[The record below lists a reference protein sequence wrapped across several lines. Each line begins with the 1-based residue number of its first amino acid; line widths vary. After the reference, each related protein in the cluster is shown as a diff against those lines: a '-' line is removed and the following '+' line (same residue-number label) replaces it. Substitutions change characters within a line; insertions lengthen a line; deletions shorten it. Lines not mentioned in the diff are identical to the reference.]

1 MSPNHPLRRPH
12 PADRLPMLIDDFLH
26 GAERSRSQPTAGRA
40 NPAAGLAEAGL
51 SAAERDDAAGL
62 MRINHSGEVCA
73 QALYLGQAA
82 VATDPRT
89 RSHLLA
95 AADEERDH
103 LAWCDE
109 RLRELDASPSVFNPL
124 WYTGSFVIGAGAALF
139 GDRISLGF
147 VVETE
152 RQVEAHL
159 GDHLERLPS
168 IDRKSRAIVAQ
179 MQSEETH
186 HGEQA
191 RAAGGI
197 ELPAPVP
204 RLMALA
210 AGLMKAIAYRV

>member
-1 MSPNHPLRRPH
+1 MSPDHSLRRPH

-26 GAERSRSQPTAGRA
+26 GAELSRSQPTAGRA

-51 SAAERDDAAGL
+51 SAAERDDVAGL

-82 VATDPRT
+82 VAVDPHT
-89 RSHLLA
+89 RAHLRA
-95 AADEERDH
+95 AAAEERDH
-103 LAWCDE
+103 LAWCAE
-109 RLRELDASPSVFNPL
+109 RLCELDAKPSLLNPV
-124 WYTGSFVIGAGAALF
+124 WYAGSFLIGAGAALF

-159 GDHLERLPS
+159 GDHLERLPAA
-168 IDRKSRAIVAQ
+168 DRKSRAIVGQ
-179 MQSEETH
+179 MQSEEAG
-186 HGEQA
+186 HGDQA

-197 ELPAPVP
+197 ELPAPAP